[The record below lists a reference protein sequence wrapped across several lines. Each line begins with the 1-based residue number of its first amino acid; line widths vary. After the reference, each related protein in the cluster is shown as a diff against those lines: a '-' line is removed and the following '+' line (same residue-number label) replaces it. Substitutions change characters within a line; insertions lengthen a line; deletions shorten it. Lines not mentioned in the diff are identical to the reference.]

1 MDKAPLGYHMSEVN
15 GVRNGRLAV
24 ALVSGGIDSPVAV
37 ARMVSDGWTVIC
49 LHCSQEPI
57 TGPEA
62 EEKTVNSLKQ
72 LRGEGGPLGEAG
84 CNIDA
89 ELRVVPVGEALT
101 KFTEPDSHRD
111 YFVHMKRLFNGLACK
126 LADEV
131 GATHLLTGENLGQV
145 SSQTL
150 GNLGAVERASDRPI
164 LRPLLG
170 LDKQEII
177 DEARQLGTFTISEG
191 PEMCDALGPKRP
203 TTVANLGR
211 LEANEAALGGLDK
224 MVAECT
230 EMSRIVSIDG

>member
-1 MDKAPLGYHMSEVN
+1 MAEV
-15 GVRNGRLAV
+15 NGRLAI

-37 ARMVSDGWTVIC
+37 ARIVTDGWSVVC

-62 EEKTVNSLKQ
+62 EEKTVNSLKH
-72 LRGEGGPLGEAG
+72 LRREGGPLGDG
-84 CNIDA
+84 GGRIDA
-89 ELRVVPVGEALT
+89 ELRVVPVGEALSM
-101 KFTEPDSHRD
+101 FTEPASHRD

-131 GATHLLTGENLGQV
+131 GASHLLTGENLGQV

-177 DEARQLGTFTISEG
+177 DEARLLGTFTISEG
-191 PEMCDALGPKRP
+191 PELCDALGPKRP
-203 TTVANLGR
+203 TTVADLGR
-211 LEANEAALGGLDK
+211 LERNEEALGGLEK
-224 MVAECT
+224 MVSECS
-230 EMSRIVSIDG
+230 EKCRIVSIDG